1 MWWKLCWCFIKP
13 ETKPGNGTFHDDDGK
28 EADEEEDEDDGKY
41 QKYIAANSLKSYQT
55 IKWQYVFKIF
65 VSILVDIS
73 NRKSLIKTVFR
84 I

>member
-41 QKYIAANSLKSYQT
+41 QKYIAANSL
-55 IKWQYVFKIF
+55 
-65 VSILVDIS
+65 
-73 NRKSLIKTVFR
+73 
-84 I
+84 